1 MRLVLGLLW
10 LLHWLPLPV
19 LGRLGKALGTL
30 LFYTLSARRHVTLTN
45 LRLCFPE
52 KTEAERKAIARAHF
66 QKFARSAL
74 ERSVLWWASEK
85 RLQKLMVIE
94 PALPIDEFNAGPVII
109 LCPHF
114 VCLDVAGAAIAMQV
128 SASSMYMPQRNKAFD
143 EALLK
148 GRSRF
153 KPQRLVTRH
162 DGIKPIL
169 RALRERRPYFMLP
182 DMDFGLHDAEF
193 IPFFGNPAA
202 TLVALPRL
210 AAAAKAKVIPV
221 VATFLPNY
229 RGWKVTF
236 YPAWENYPGEDV
248 IAAARQ
254 MNAFI
259 EDLIREAPA
268 DYFWAHRRFKT
279 RPEGESSVY

>member
-1 MRLVLGLLW
+1 V
-10 LLHWLPLPV
+10 
-19 LGRLGKALGTL
+19 
-30 LFYTLSARRHVTLTN
+30 
-45 LRLCFPE
+45 
-52 KTEAERKAIARAHF
+52 EA
-66 QKFARSAL
+66 
-74 ERSVLWWASEK
+74 
-85 RLQKLMVIE
+85 
-94 PALPIDEFNAGPVII
+94 FNAGPVIL

-128 SASSMYMPQRNKAFD
+128 PACSMYMPQRNKAFD

-148 GRSRF
+148 GRGRF
-153 KPQRLVTRH
+153 KPQKLVTRH
-162 DGIKPIL
+162 EGIKPIL

-193 IPFFGNPAA
+193 IEFFGNRAA

-221 VATFLPNY
+221 IATFLPDY

-236 YPAWENYPGEDV
+236 YPPWENYPGDD
-248 IAAARQ
+248 ITAAARQ

-259 EDLIREAPA
+259 EDRIREQPG

-279 RPEGESSVY
+279 RPEGEASVY